1 LPSQRMSRRSSRD
14 SNASYAVHRE
24 LEIKAQHHKNKT
36 CVRDFLSNLYTD
48 ASNLRIMEDLQK
60 RESELGNKDRQFTE
74 LQGKLGTMEKEMKL
88 MKKQM
93 AIKDKM
99 VDEVRK
105 GSKIDIDALLKVKIN
120 VGTDTSEMNVEVII
134 SRLKK
139 IVRWDQRHSRCQL
152 EQKTCQLRK
161 RMRKVARHQHKD
173 ES

>member
-14 SNASYAVHRE
+14 STASYAVHRE

-48 ASNLRIMEDLQK
+48 ASNIRIMEDLQK

-74 LQGKLGTMEKEMKL
+74 LQGKLGTMEKEMKV

-99 VDEVRK
+99 VEEVRK

-139 IVRWDQRHSRCQL
+139 NSPMGPETL
-152 EQKTCQLRK
+152 SLST
-161 RMRKVARHQHKD
+161 
-173 ES
+173 